1 MPARSAD
8 RNVAAGPEEEEVRWI
23 VDEAT
28 QRVDLFPIDS
38 TRRDEHVCLTVC
50 SLCDLCHTNNN
61 NNNKK
66 KKKKKGRINRRRQR
80 LSNAMKIITH

>member
-8 RNVAAGPEEEEVRWI
+8 RTVAAGPEEEVRWI

-38 TRRDEHVCLTVC
+38 TRRDEHVCPSLCPSVC

-61 NNNKK
+61 NNKK
-66 KKKKKGRINRRRQR
+66 EVGKK
-80 LSNAMKIITH
+80 